1 MRILSRIL
9 KTPLEKPRIN
19 VIKLIDELRGN
30 LAFQGRKDECFAS
43 PKMLLRIDREK
54 CGSLDFDLAGF
65 LLCCKTEHVILT

>member
-30 LAFQGRKDECFAS
+30 LAFQGRIYWCVAS
-43 PKMLLRIDREK
+43 PKMHLLVTREK
-54 CGSLDFDLAGF
+54 CGLLDFDLAGS
-65 LLCCKTEHVILT
+65 LLCCETEDVILS

>member
-30 LAFQGRKDECFAS
+30 LAFQGGKHRSAAS
-43 PKMLLRIDREK
+43 PKTLLLITREK
-54 CGSLDFDLAGF
+54 CGLLDFDLAGS
-65 LLCCKTEHVILT
+65 LLCFETEHVILS